1 MAGLWY
7 FMDILLECA
16 LAYKKLFNKKYIFKL
31 GRKGKIHLIELTFS
45 EVDFHHLAGLK
56 KLDDIKVLHRNR
68 ALVFKE
74 ILKEKITI
82 NTITKSVKFT
92 EIKNRLHYLKELE
105 TYLDDVK
112 GIYIYDKNKNLG
124 SKIPA
129 DYLMKNV
136 IDKTEVFYFT
146 LRGNG
151 SFVGI
156 SFFPKDKK
164 DYTDRQVKLVLL
176 EKSKVDL
183 ITNKTTV
190 LYKRE

>member
-74 ILKEKITI
+74 ILKTGLAKTANADIL
-82 NTITKSVKFT
+82 KSCCVPHGM
-92 EIKNRLHYLKELE
+92 RLIE
-105 TYLDDVK
+105 
-112 GIYIYDKNKNLG
+112 N
-124 SKIPA
+124 
-129 DYLMKNV
+129 
-136 IDKTEVFYFT
+136 
-146 LRGNG
+146 
-151 SFVGI
+151 
-156 SFFPKDKK
+156 
-164 DYTDRQVKLVLL
+164 
-176 EKSKVDL
+176 
-183 ITNKTTV
+183 
-190 LYKRE
+190 

>member
-112 GIYIYDKNKNLG
+112 DIYIYDK
-124 SKIPA
+124 
-129 DYLMKNV
+129 
-136 IDKTEVFYFT
+136 
-146 LRGNG
+146 
-151 SFVGI
+151 
-156 SFFPKDKK
+156 KK
-164 DYTDRQVKLVLL
+164 KFRV
-176 EKSKVDL
+176 
-183 ITNKTTV
+183 
-190 LYKRE
+190 